1 MPGVWTKDREDARNL
16 APTTALPNNSTP
28 KPFKG
33 TVTAAN
39 ADGTV
44 EVRYTDKSEYTMK
57 LSELLRATHSLESY
71 MCILHVHYCFLI
83 RFGGKLVLTS
93 ESPTIANSIANSIQ
107 GVLHCYQSREMA
119 GGLRSGSGPERT
131 PCW

>member
-1 MPGVWTKDREDARNL
+1 MKVEDGGAGEGSSALHPPPNPSAASSQVGTTFYRPFPGCGA
-16 APTTALPNNSTP
+16 

-57 LSELLRATHSLESY
+57 LSELLRATHSRILPLTLESY
-71 MCILHVHYCFLI
+71 MCTTVF
-83 RFGGKLVLTS
+83 
-93 ESPTIANSIANSIQ
+93 
-107 GVLHCYQSREMA
+107 
-119 GGLRSGSGPERT
+119 
-131 PCW
+131 

>member
-1 MPGVWTKDREDARNL
+1 VLGRNSAGSVDKRRSEDARNL
-16 APTTALPNNSTP
+16 AHTTALPNNSTP

-57 LSELLRATHSLESY
+57 LSKLLRATHSLESY
-71 MCILHVHYCFLI
+71 MCTAVF
-83 RFGGKLVLTS
+83 
-93 ESPTIANSIANSIQ
+93 
-107 GVLHCYQSREMA
+107 
-119 GGLRSGSGPERT
+119 
-131 PCW
+131 

>member
-1 MPGVWTKDREDARNL
+1 MGEEEARECWEGIVPGVWTKEDREDARNL

-57 LSELLRATHSLESY
+57 LSELLRATHSR
-71 MCILHVHYCFLI
+71 ILQCALLF
-83 RFGGKLVLTS
+83 S
-93 ESPTIANSIANSIQ
+93 N
-107 GVLHCYQSREMA
+107 
-119 GGLRSGSGPERT
+119 
-131 PCW
+131 